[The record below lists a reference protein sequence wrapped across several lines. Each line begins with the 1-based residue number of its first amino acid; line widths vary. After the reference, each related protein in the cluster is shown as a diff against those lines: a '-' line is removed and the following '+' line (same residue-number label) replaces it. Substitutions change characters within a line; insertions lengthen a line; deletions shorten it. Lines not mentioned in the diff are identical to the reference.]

1 MEGSSQISVILSA
14 SVYAA
19 VSVVMLV
26 WAWFHLER
34 RQEAARRTERI
45 QQLVVVLHFVILAGW
60 ILRHRIGL
68 SERDADPTSL
78 GFFFELASAGSSLAI
93 AASSILFNA
102 GVSWN
107 RFFLTYGVVAVVHG
121 GLFGALALRWPEALG
136 LVPQLKE
143 VIEDRDRFGMLPN
156 GSSES
161 PPGDSPPATKP
172 IQ

>member
-34 RQEAARRTERI
+34 RQEVARRTERI

-68 SERDADPTSL
+68 SERDADPTFSSMP
-78 GFFFELASAGSSLAI
+78 GSPGTGSSSLMGSLPWFTADFLEPLRSDGPKPS
-93 AASSILFNA
+93 ASCRNS
-102 GVSWN
+102 
-107 RFFLTYGVVAVVHG
+107 R
-121 GLFGALALRWPEALG
+121 R
-136 LVPQLKE
+136 
-143 VIEDRDRFGMLPN
+143 
-156 GSSES
+156 
-161 PPGDSPPATKP
+161 
-172 IQ
+172 